1 MNHSRWLLLAAFLSL
16 AGSWF
21 GFVLTP
27 QAQLGRLQPAN
38 LLGEPTLYPHARPGL
53 ARQGLEV
60 YRANGCAECHTQQ
73 VRQSGTVCDVL
84 LSAQGTNQAA
94 VLSAV
99 VQLKPGWSR
108 PEARQWLSTLPRP
121 LLEGLNPAA
130 AAVAVKA
137 LNAAG
142 AQAAV
147 GIRPVGPEIARGWGK
162 RRNVARDFLF
172 DSPAALGSQRI
183 GPDLADVGARQPDA
197 RWHLR
202 HLYAPGLE
210 VGGSAMPPYRF
221 LFEQRRIV
229 WRPSPDALTLPP
241 GLAPPRGY
249 EVVPKPEAAA
259 LAAYLLSLRT
269 DAPLF
274 EAPLSVAAARPEA
287 TSTNAPPTNSPA
299 KSNSPSR

>member
-108 PEARQWLSTLPRP
+108 PEARQWLSTALARGSQPGGGGGGGQGPQCGRRP
-121 LLEGLNPAA
+121 SGGRDQARGAGDCARLGQTAQRGQGFPLRFPGGAWVATHRPGPGRCRCASTRCALAPAA
-130 AAVAVKA
+130 FVCTW
-137 LNAAG
+137 
-142 AQAAV
+142 
-147 GIRPVGPEIARGWGK
+147 ARG
-162 RRNVARDFLF
+162 RRFGD
-172 DSPAALGSQRI
+172 AALPVFVRAAQNR
-183 GPDLADVGARQPDA
+183 V
-197 RWHLR
+197 
-202 HLYAPGLE
+202 APF
-210 VGGSAMPPYRF
+210 A
-221 LFEQRRIV
+221 
-229 WRPSPDALTLPP
+229 
-241 GLAPPRGY
+241 
-249 EVVPKPEAAA
+249 
-259 LAAYLLSLRT
+259 
-269 DAPLF
+269 
-274 EAPLSVAAARPEA
+274 
-287 TSTNAPPTNSPA
+287 
-299 KSNSPSR
+299 